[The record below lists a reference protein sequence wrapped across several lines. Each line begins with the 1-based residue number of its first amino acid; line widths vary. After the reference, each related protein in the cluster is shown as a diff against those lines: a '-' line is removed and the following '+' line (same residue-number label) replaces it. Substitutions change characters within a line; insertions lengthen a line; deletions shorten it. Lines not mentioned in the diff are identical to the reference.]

1 MSDEPQ
7 RPNPDELLSRVQADE
22 RQQAR
27 GKLKIFLGYA
37 AGVGKTYAMLEAAH
51 QRLAEGVDVVA
62 AYVETHG
69 RPETEALLAGLETLP
84 RQQVEYRGRV
94 LPELDLDAV
103 LARRPSAGAGRRA
116 GPYQRAGTAPP
127 QALPGRGRDPGRRH
141 RRLYH
146 PQHPAPGKPERRRGP
161 DHRRHGPRDD
171 PRPGD
176 RRNDRSGA
184 DRPAAG
190 RATAQARRKA
200 RSTSLSRQPRP
211 SASSSA
217 PAT

>member
-51 QRLAEGVDVVA
+51 QRLAEGLDVVA

-103 LARRPSAGAGRRA
+103 LTRRP
-116 GPYQRAGTAPP
+116 
-127 QALPGRGRDPGRRH
+127 ALALVDEMAH
-141 RRLYH
+141 SN
-146 PQHPAPGKPERRRGP
+146 APGL
-161 DHRRHGPRDD
+161 RHPKRYQDVEEIL
-171 PRPGD
+171 
-176 RRNDRSGA
+176 
-184 DRPAAG
+184 AAG
-190 RATAQARRKA
+190 IDVYTTLNIQHLE
-200 RSTSLSRQPRP
+200 SLNDVVRQITGVTVRETVPDRIVDEAIEIEIIDLP
-211 SASSSA
+211 
-217 PAT
+217 TGELLQRLK